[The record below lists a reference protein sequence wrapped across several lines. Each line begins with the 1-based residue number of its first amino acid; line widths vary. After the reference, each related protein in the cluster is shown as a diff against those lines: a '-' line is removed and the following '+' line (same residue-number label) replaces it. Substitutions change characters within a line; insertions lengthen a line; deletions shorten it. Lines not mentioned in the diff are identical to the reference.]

1 MDPEPILETRN
12 LCFEYPNNVAAL
24 NDISMTIPSG
34 KKIVVLGPNGSGKST
49 LFLHFNGVLK
59 PKSGEVIYAG
69 ERVEYSAGYLTKLR
83 SEVSV
88 VLQNPD
94 DQIFSAT
101 VEEDVAFGP
110 LNLGLDRVD
119 VERRIDEALHWVGL
133 EDYREKPTHQLSFG
147 ERKRVALAGS
157 LAMKPKVLIMDEP
170 TAGLDFEMVHELLE
184 LSDELNHRGLT
195 VVISTHDVET
205 AYEWAD
211 EVRAL
216 NRGKLVFSGT
226 PERFFE
232 EGELLHD
239 LGMMPP
245 LAFTLNQQQHLRLGT
260 AEKPYPRNIIELAH
274 KFFSTDQRLVGKIHL
289 ICVDKLEREEPIAT
303 PPSQISHLHFYSGV
317 YGATA
322 RRYARER
329 RLDVH
334 YRFHSIEYGLLLASM
349 GHYFL
354 LYSDSSLCHLVEAK
368 VRELESKTGLKIE
381 LTKAS

>member
-12 LCFEYPNNVAAL
+12 LTFEYPNKTMAL
-24 NDISMTIPSG
+24 CDVSLSIPCG
-34 KKIVVLGPNGSGKST
+34 KKTVILGPNGSGKST

-59 PKSGEVIYAG
+59 PKSGEVLYSG
-69 ERVEYSAGYLTKLR
+69 KRVDYSSKVLADLR
-83 SEVSV
+83 ANVSV

-110 LNLGLDRVD
+110 LNLSLGMGEIEKRV
-119 VERRIDEALHWVGL
+119 DEALHWVGL
-133 EDYREKPTHQLSFG
+133 EGYREKPTQQLSFG

-170 TAGLDFEMVHELLE
+170 TAGLDFEMMHELME
-184 LSDELNHRGLT
+184 LSDELNYRGLT

-216 NRGKLVFSGT
+216 KMGRLVFSGK
-226 PERFFE
+226 PEEFFE
-232 EGELLHD
+232 DGELLHE

-245 LAFTLNQQQHLRLGT
+245 LAFTLNQQHHLRTG
-260 AEKPYPRNIIELAH
+260 ANERPYPRTITELAH
-274 KFFSTDQRLVGKIHL
+274 KFFSTDRRLVGKIHL
-289 ICVDKLEREEPIAT
+289 VCVDLEKEKPLA
-303 PPSQISHLHFYSGV
+303 PHQQQVSHLHFYSGV

-334 YRFHSIEYGLLLASM
+334 YRFHSIEYAILLASM

-354 LYSDSSLCHLVEAK
+354 LYSDSSLCQQVES
-368 VRELESKTGLKIE
+368 RIWELENRMGIKVE
-381 LTKAS
+381 LTR